1 LTVHDGGPLIRS
13 TCEDA
18 GRAARR
24 GLSSRPPLRLWLLAQ
39 ARWLVPLSA
48 TILIGGVGILLFSSV
63 RRNQERAELIRQR
76 LAVTAKIQSLRI
88 QVQQDLL
95 DEVGGLVSTRE
106 YLVDDVR
113 LELAEAEN
121 LGGFLDADTHAR
133 LHDLAVLLGNSGVV
147 PGSTLLAAVSL
158 LSEIHEAE
166 VMAQANLLDQIRRD
180 GRREETAVLGALGGL
195 LLLAL
200 VGAWT
205 ARTRVLKPMDE
216 LRELLSRL
224 GERDFERIE
233 VEGVDPLLAPL
244 FNNYNELVTRL
255 AALEEEHRDRA
266 RTLERKVYTA
276 TRTLLE
282 QHRSLAAAER
292 LAAAGVTASAVAHE
306 LRNPLAGVL
315 MALENFRKDS
325 SDPTAEE
332 RITPVI
338 GEVQRVTR
346 ELNRYLAE
354 TRHEPEPPVATDLQ
368 ELIVDLLGLLRHQ
381 VSEKVELVA
390 DVPDR
395 TVCELPRDR
404 IRQMLLNLVL
414 NSIEAIDSGS
424 GHVWVKATRDDGRM
438 ELVVSDDGPG
448 FSDEMLAHGPR
459 PFVTGKPVGTG
470 LGLAMVER
478 AASDLGGKVSLAN
491 GAEGG
496 AIVRVSIPCRS

>member
-1 LTVHDGGPLIRS
+1 MS
-13 TCEDA
+13 E
-18 GRAARR
+18 GRARR
-24 GLSSRPPLRLWLLAQ
+24 PFRLWLLAQ
-39 ARWLVPLSA
+39 ARWIVPVGA
-48 TILIGGVGILLFSSV
+48 TVLIGGVGVLLFSSV
-63 RRNQERAELIRQR
+63 RRNQERAELIRER

-88 QVQQDLL
+88 QLQQDLL
-95 DEVGGLVSTRE
+95 DEVGGLVSTRS

-113 LELAEAEN
+113 LQLAEAEN
-121 LGGFLDADTHAR
+121 LGLDAETHAR
-133 LHDLAVLLGNSGVV
+133 LNDLSVLLGNSGVV

-158 LSEIHEAE
+158 LREIHQAE
-166 VMAQANLLDQIRRD
+166 VTAQSNLLDQIRRD

-200 VGAWT
+200 IGVWT

-224 GERDFERIE
+224 GERDFARIE
-233 VEGVDPLLAPL
+233 VDGVDPLLEPL

-266 RTLERKVYTA
+266 RSLERKVYTA

-282 QHRSLAAAER
+282 QHRSLATAER

-315 MALENFRKDS
+315 MALENFRSDS
-325 SDPTAEE
+325 TDPAAGE

-346 ELNRYLAE
+346 QLNRYLAE
-354 TRHEPEPPVATDLQ
+354 TRHEPEPPVATDLR
-368 ELIVDLLGLLRHQ
+368 ELVGDLLGLLRHQ
-381 VSEKVELVA
+381 VSEDVELVA
-390 DVPDR
+390 EVPDR
-395 TVCELPRDR
+395 LVCELPRDR

-414 NSIEAIDSGS
+414 NSIEALDSAPGR
-424 GHVWVKATRDDGRM
+424 VKVRAVPEDGGA
-438 ELVVSDDGPG
+438 EIVVADDGPG

-478 AASDLGGKVSLAN
+478 TVSDLGGKVSLAN
-491 GAEGG
+491 GPDGG
-496 AIVRVSIPCRS
+496 AVVRVFLPCRS